1 MDPHSVN
8 PRALEL
14 IEKMLSPENREA
26 NYYAQK
32 WASDIHPLTN
42 DMSVAVANHQVG
54 LWELSEA
61 FDLSARHFRLEIS
74 AHPELHVQ
82 DVDAV

>member
-1 MDPHSVN
+1 MDPLPVN

-14 IEKMLSPENREA
+14 IEKMLSTQNPEA

-32 WASDIHPLTN
+32 WASDIHPLTT

-61 FDLSARHFRLEIS
+61 FDLSSGHFRLEQCQS
-74 AHPELHVQ
+74 LTTKT
-82 DVDAV
+82 

>member
-1 MDPHSVN
+1 MDPHPVN

-14 IEKMLSPENREA
+14 IEKMLSPQNPEA
-26 NYYAQK
+26 LYYSQQ

-61 FDLSARHFRLEIS
+61 FYLSAGHFRLELS
-74 AHPELHVQ
+74 RAS
-82 DVDAV
+82 